1 MPALNPLQQF
11 ATHFENLTDPR
22 MERTRRYV
30 LQDILV
36 VALCGMIANCNTW
49 VDIER
54 YGNAKI
60 DFLRRF
66 LELPNGIPSHGT
78 FARVFAKLD
87 PPPLL
92 LCLQNWLADLRA
104 KLGGAHVAIDGN
116 TRRGWPA
123 AATRPTTW

>member
-22 MERTRRYV
+22 MERTRRHV

-36 VALCGMIANCNTW
+36 IALCAMIANANTW

-54 YGNAKI
+54 FGKSKL

-66 LELPNGIPSHGT
+66 LELPNGIPSHDT
-78 FARVFAKLD
+78 FSRVLAKLD
-87 PPPLL
+87 PASMLV
-92 LCLQNWLADLRA
+92 CLQTWLNELRA
-104 KLGGAHVAIDGN
+104 NAVGATEPIVVK
-116 TRRGWPA
+116 TL
-123 AATRPTTW
+123 